1 MRLLAALASTCALY
15 TSTAYAAKSSQQR
28 FNDLK
33 NIEQTTAKAPLTL
46 NDASFQIMTAAPRDF
61 ASAVLLTARDPRF
74 GCAMCREIQPEWEL
88 LGRSWAKGDKKG
100 DARML
105 FGTLDFADARD
116 TFVSLG
122 LQTAPVLFFYPPTEG
137 PHATARTEPIR
148 YEFTTGQVVSTPT
161 AEQLH
166 TWIVRHLPGRPH
178 PPIARPFNYLRLAS
192 TVTLLLGLAT
202 LTYSAGPY
210 LLPLVQNRNIWA
222 AGTMIAIVLFISG
235 HMFNHIRHVP
245 YVTGDGHG
253 GITYFANG
261 FQSQLGLET
270 QIIAALYGL
279 LTFCT
284 IGLTTRVPRMSSPQ
298 TQLIASLSWLI
309 GMYLLNSF
317 LLRVFRTKNNGY
329 PFSLPPFM

>member
-1 MRLLAALASTCALY
+1 MRLLAALASACALY
-15 TSTAYAAKSSQQR
+15 TSTVTAAKSPQQR
-28 FNDLK
+28 FNDFKHL
-33 NIEQTTAKAPLTL
+33 EQTTVKGPLVL
-46 NDASFQIMTAAPRDF
+46 NDASFQAMTAAPRDF
-61 ASAVLLTARDPRF
+61 AAAVLLTAKDPRF

-88 LGRSWAKGDKKG
+88 LGRSWANGDKQG
-100 DARML
+100 EARML
-105 FGTLDFADARD
+105 FATIDFADARD

-137 PHATARTEPIR
+137 PHATTRTEPIR
-148 YEFTTGQVVSTPT
+148 YDFTTGTPS
-161 AEQLH
+161 AEQIH
-166 TWIVRHLPGRPH
+166 NWIARHLPGRPH
-178 PPIARPFNYLRLAS
+178 PPVSRPFNYLRLAS

-202 LTYSAGPY
+202 LSYSAGPY
-210 LLPLVQNRNIWA
+210 ILPLVQNRNIWA

-245 YVTGDGHG
+245 YVTGDGRG
-253 GITYFANG
+253 GITYFSNG

-270 QIIAALYGL
+270 QIIAAIYGL

-298 TQLIASLSWLI
+298 NQLIASLSWLVV
-309 GMYLLNSF
+309 MYLLNSF
-317 LLRVFRTKNNGY
+317 LLRVFRIKNNGY